1 MINSETLTKWLDVK
15 PDNVF
20 VNLQEGDMRFKDVQL
35 GDLGG
40 CYPVDSEWATS
51 GTMVGAPIWSSPE
64 IIMELPWNTATDIW
78 SFGTMVRHSPVLAMG
93 QDAG

>member
-1 MINSETLTKWLDVK
+1 VINSETLTKWLDVK

-78 SFGTMVRHSPVLAMG
+78 SFGTMVCHSTPLATG
-93 QDAG
+93 QDTS